1 MRFSTYHWEPLRIGE
16 TFAPR
21 AVLAWLAFVWVHVSL
36 AWTDEAPSGTARDCF
51 QSSCR
56 WWMTRRE
63 EPSGRTRN
71 RSVGGIGGLIRYE
84 GEFTWRSQVS
94 KNHRSQVG
102 IWIMDF
108 EKSLLA
114 VFCLYWFST
123 LEILSG
129 TCYSKQLFIWSRLAD
144 LRRILFATWSQLAND
159 LQISLL
165 VKSYNMGRGWWTYI
179 VIPSCFRS
187 TLVRQ

>member
-84 GEFTWRSQVS
+84 GESTQPQKRTGGSKWPRRGSVKVFTWRSQVS

-114 VFCLYWFST
+114 VFCLHWFST

-129 TCYSKQLFIWSRLAD
+129 TCYSKQ
-144 LRRILFATWSQLAND
+144 
-159 LQISLL
+159 
-165 VKSYNMGRGWWTYI
+165 
-179 VIPSCFRS
+179 
-187 TLVRQ
+187 